1 MLRKPSQEMALN
13 GGLLFVSFFFQNFAQ
28 KLVMADRASLFL
40 VDHKTNELYA
50 RIFDVGNGMGNQ
62 VVEKDQKE
70 IRFPIDKGVAGY
82 VASSGRTLN
91 ILDAYD
97 DDRFNR

>member
-1 MLRKPSQEMALN
+1 MVVFC
-13 GGLLFVSFFFQNFAQ
+13 LFHFVFQNFAQ